1 VVTSSSCGKNYFLQN
16 KPPAASGHVELVRK
30 KLLFAK
36 QTAGGQW
43 SRRARAEKTTFCKTK
58 PRRPALTPSPC
69 GKNYFLQNKLPA
81 VSGHVELVPKKLLF
95 AKQNPGGQPSRRV
108 HAGKTTF
115 CKT

>member
-43 SRRARAEKTTFCKTK
+43 SRRARAEKK
-58 PRRPALTPSPC
+58 PAVKPSP
-69 GKNYFLQNKLPA
+69 
-81 VSGHVELVPKKLLF
+81 
-95 AKQNPGGQPSRRV
+95 R
-108 HAGKTTF
+108 
-115 CKT
+115 